1 MKSKVTRNEI
11 IFQGTFN
18 LLWHLRAWTFN
29 RNKQGPFVWEF
40 KYLIPRKTGAIF
52 QIVIIILDLI
62 SKRERLWAGIIKKSN
77 RTSNDKLAVC
87 WKALH
92 NHRASSSRG
101 WPGWG
106 SGDRGSPAHSADHQ
120 FHSHRQI
127 RPSGRFPFL
136 LSFHSGHEFFAAKSA
151 KPAGALSHASE
162 SSLSPSFSLWFPSVA
177 KPGTQGQSI

>member
-1 MKSKVTRNEI
+1 MKSKVTRNDI

-106 SGDRGSPAHSADHQ
+106 SGDRGSPAPSADHQ

-127 RPSGRFPFL
+127 RPSGCFPFL

-162 SSLSPSFSLWFPSVA
+162 PSLSPSFSLSVA